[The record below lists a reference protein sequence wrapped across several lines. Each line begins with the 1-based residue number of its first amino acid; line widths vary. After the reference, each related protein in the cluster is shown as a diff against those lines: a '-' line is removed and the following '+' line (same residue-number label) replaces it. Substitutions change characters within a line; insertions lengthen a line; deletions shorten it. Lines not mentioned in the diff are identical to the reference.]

1 MIMLGALVA
10 GMLLGGREVNGDHV
24 GVVARRSRRWLMTA
38 IVVVAAV
45 SASTSDGAELGTG
58 LIAFSSNRDG
68 DYEIYVAHPDGSGLR
83 QLRPT
88 GEGQRAVRAPRGTNY
103 SNPSWSPEP
112 TKLAVTSEIEL
123 DNHDIHVIDLHGRQ
137 LSRVAATKADEID
150 PDWLSSS

>member
-1 MIMLGALVA
+1 MIMLWALVA

-24 GVVARRSRRWLMTA
+24 GVVARRSRRWLMT
-38 IVVVAAV
+38 AV

-112 TKLAVTSEIEL
+112 TKLAVTTEIEL
-123 DNHDIHVIDLHGRQ
+123 DNHDIQVIDLHGRQ
-137 LSRVAATKADEID
+137 LSWVAATKADEID
-150 PDWLSSS
+150 PDGLSSS